1 MTLNEIR
8 SMSKETLSPAVVAGV
23 IGCDPQSIR
32 LAARMAP
39 ERLGFPTI
47 VLGSRVL
54 IPRQA
59 FLQFMEG
66 EQRGEDIT

>member
-8 SMSKETLSPAVVAGV
+8 SMRKETLSPAIVAGV
-23 IGCDPQSIR
+23 LGCNPQTIR
-32 LAARMAP
+32 LTARMAP

-47 VLGSRVL
+47 VMGSRVL

-66 EQRGEDIT
+66 EQRGVGVT

>member
-8 SMSKETLSPAVVAGV
+8 GMAKETLSPAIVAGV

-32 LAARMAP
+32 LAARVAP

-47 VLGSRVL
+47 VMGSRVL

-66 EQRGEDIT
+66 EKKEESA

>member
-66 EQRGEDIT
+66 EQRGEGIT

>member
-8 SMSKETLSPAVVAGV
+8 SMTKETLPPGIVAEV
-23 IGCDPQSIR
+23 LGCNPQTIR
-32 LAARMAP
+32 LTARMAP

-47 VLGSRVL
+47 VMGSRVL

-66 EQRGEDIT
+66 KKKEEAVT